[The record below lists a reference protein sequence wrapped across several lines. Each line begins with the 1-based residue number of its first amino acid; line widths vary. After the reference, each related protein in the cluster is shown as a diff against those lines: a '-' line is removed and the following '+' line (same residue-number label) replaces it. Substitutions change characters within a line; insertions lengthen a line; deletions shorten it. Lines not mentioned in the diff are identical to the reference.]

1 MLVLSEFQFVMYSF
15 NSPCQEIAVFLYL
28 RFFHTHSFGTDEG
41 LETVNIFCKFYIN
54 VQTSGFLRFSCNWA
68 SAMCFRNLHKISL
81 RKLFSVVIQ
90 STMAQK
96 RLPSRWVEKQLTQVC
111 ISLSG
116 AWGGNYHYYLN
127 VDRCAYGVLLKLSAN
142 VKGLCGP
149 YIFAVNHNC
158 TAVYY
163 HQDAPHVGWKRYKS
177 VEHYPELQRLLICKP
192 YLSEIVWCGER

>member
-1 MLVLSEFQFVMYSF
+1 MLQEFAQ
-15 NSPCQEIAVFLYL
+15 NIATQTVFGGDSKHHGPKTASVAVS
-28 RFFHTHSFGTDEG
+28 R
-41 LETVNIFCKFYIN
+41 ETTY
-54 VQTSGFLRFSCNWA
+54 
-68 SAMCFRNLHKISL
+68 
-81 RKLFSVVIQ
+81 
-90 STMAQK
+90 
-96 RLPSRWVEKQLTQVC
+96 PVC

-192 YLSEIVWCGER
+192 YLSEIV